1 MDMSKA
7 TAKQKINLALDEV
20 RQVLME
26 LGHTDARISLAEM
39 EIAGQAALE
48 HLSFEATEEQARYL
62 INYRS
67 MSA

>member
-7 TAKQKINLALDEV
+7 NAKHKIEMALDEV

-26 LGHTDARISLAEM
+26 LGHTDARINLAEM
-39 EIAGQAALE
+39 EIAGQAALDLLQ
-48 HLSFEATEEQARYL
+48 HEAIEEQARIL
-62 INYRS
+62 TSFRS

>member
-1 MDMSKA
+1 MTKPQ
-7 TAKQKINLALDEV
+7 AKHKIEMALDEV

-26 LGHTDARISLAEM
+26 LGHTDARINLAEM

-48 HLSFEATEEQARYL
+48 RLTHEATEEQARYL

>member
-26 LGHTDARISLAEM
+26 LGHTDARINLAEM

-48 HLSFEATEEQARYL
+48 RLTHEATEEQARL
-62 INYRS
+62 ITGYRS
-67 MSA
+67 MFS